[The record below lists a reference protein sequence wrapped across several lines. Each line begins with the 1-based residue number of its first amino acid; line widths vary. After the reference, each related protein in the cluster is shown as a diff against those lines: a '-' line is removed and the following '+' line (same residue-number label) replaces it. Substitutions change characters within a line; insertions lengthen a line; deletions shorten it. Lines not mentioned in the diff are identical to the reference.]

1 MKKKSSPYKI
11 NLLKILDRAI
21 SDSRIKDALRGTL
34 KESSFKSLYGQRVV
48 DEIVNRTR
56 EKGVDRNNKSLGTYS
71 KSYSKSFDFE
81 VYKSGQKKV
90 DLTLTGEM
98 LETLDAKSSMFTIE
112 INVDE
117 DNRGKAQGHISGKL
131 GKFGKAQP
139 RDFLGL
145 PPKEEDRI
153 FLESIKDYRD
163 LTKITLTELSI

>member
-11 NLLKILDRAI
+11 NLLKVLDRAI
-21 SDSRIKDALRGTL
+21 SDSKIKDALRATL
-34 KESSFKSLYGQRVV
+34 KESPFKTLYGQRVV

-56 EKGVDRNNKSLGTYS
+56 EKNVDKNNKSLGNYS

-81 VYKSGQKKV
+81 VYKAGQKKV

-98 LETLDAKSSMFTIE
+98 LESLDAKNSQYTIE
-112 INVDE
+112 INVDD
-117 DNRGKAQGHISGKL
+117 DNRGKAQGHISGRY
-131 GKFGKAQP
+131 GKFGKSQP

-145 PPKEEDRI
+145 PPKEEDRL

-163 LTKITLTELSI
+163 ISKITLTELSI